1 MISHA
6 IPGRIRLRHTSPLS
20 QTDIDDLAL
29 RIREL
34 APSAVLEHDPRT
46 LGTLI
51 LFEEKE
57 ASSGIAD
64 LVGTGQERTAA
75 PACTPLDWS
84 VSRWLTMRRVKRG
97 MAVSLTASLALLA
110 ARREDGHALAGGVFL
125 ALLGRHVW
133 VYRKR
138 LWK

>member
-6 IPGRIRLRHTSPLS
+6 IPGRIRLRHPSPLS
-20 QTDIDDLAL
+20 QADLDAL
-29 RIREL
+29 AQRIREL

-51 LFEEKE
+51 LFQEKDAGPGLE
-57 ASSGIAD
+57 DMLGA
-64 LVGTGQERTAA
+64 VRERVPAGACAA
-75 PACTPLDWS
+75 RDWS
-84 VSRWLTMRRVKRG
+84 VSNWLTMRRVKRG
-97 MAVSLTASLALLA
+97 MAVSLAASLALLA
-110 ARREDGHALAGGVFL
+110 ARREDGHALAGGIFL
-125 ALLGRHVW
+125 GLLGRHVW

>member
-57 ASSGIAD
+57 AGSGIAD
-64 LVGTGQERTAA
+64 LVGAGQERAAA
-75 PACTPLDWS
+75 PACTPRDWS

>member
-20 QTDIDDLAL
+20 RTDLDDLAL

-51 LFEEKE
+51 LFQEKE
-57 ASSGIAD
+57 AGARLAD
-64 LVGTGQERTAA
+64 MLGAGQERGTV
-75 PACTPLDWS
+75 PACAPRDWG

-97 MAVSLTASLALLA
+97 MAVSLAASLTLLA
-110 ARREDGHALAGGVFL
+110 ARREGGHALAGGIFL
-125 ALLGRHVW
+125 SLLGRHVW

>member
-20 QTDIDDLAL
+20 QADLDDLAL
-29 RIREL
+29 RIREF

-46 LGTLI
+46 LGTLV

-57 ASSGIAD
+57 VSSRLEGMLGA
-64 LVGTGQERTAA
+64 GQERVAQVACA
-75 PACTPLDWS
+75 PRDWTF
-84 VSRWLTMRRVKRG
+84 SRWLTMRRVKRG
-97 MAVSLTASLALLA
+97 MAVSLAAAMAMLAV
-110 ARREDGHALAGGVFL
+110 RREGGHALAGGVFL
-125 ALLGRHVW
+125 SLLGRHVW